1 MNPGVLNKAIILG
14 LMLFMSQKSYSV
26 TLDAQPDTSDFY
38 SDNYL
43 RNDNYVYQ
51 NYIKAVEF
59 LRVGFELSDPLITLN
74 TDEKFFTSFDDLE
87 GSYKQYYYQV
97 QHFSANWEKSDIWQ
111 NEYLEGLEEGQVE
124 EFESSFNTR
133 TIYTHYKFVFPND
146 RFILKKSGNYI
157 LRVFWRD
164 TDGNEINAFTR
175 RFMIVDPKV
184 TLSAKISRA
193 GTSED
198 YETKQEVDFAI
209 STTGFRIEAPY
220 QDIKVVILQNWRWD
234 NALDNLKPYMVR
246 NDLLDYNFDNGT
258 NLFDGL
264 NEFRRFDITSTK
276 FLSEKVRDIT
286 YNDTMFFAKLWD
298 SEKRTFKE
306 YIIDDDINGR
316 FLLKTN
322 DEPTVSN
329 YGEYVVVNFFLPYE
343 APIVE
348 GNLYVAGGFNCW
360 QYTPDNKMQYNY
372 RRKGYE
378 ASILYKQGY
387 YNYLYVLLPNQS
399 KTGDA
404 SWVEGN
410 HSVTRNTYTILVYH
424 RSRGEI
430 YDELIGSGSFDSQL

>member
-1 MNPGVLNKAIILG
+1 MSHGNFIKALFLC
-14 LMLFMSQKSYSV
+14 LMIFLSQKSYS
-26 TLDAQPDTSDFY
+26 ANIISQPDTSDFY
-38 SDNYL
+38 SANYL

-51 NYIKAVEF
+51 NYIQAVEF
-59 LRVGFELSDPLITLN
+59 LRVGFELSDPVITLN
-74 TDEKFFTSFDDLE
+74 TEEKFYTAFDDLQ
-87 GSYKQYYYQV
+87 GSYRQYYYQV
-97 QHFSANWEKSDIWQ
+97 QHFSANWEKSDIWL

-124 EFESSFNTR
+124 KFESSFNTR
-133 TIYTHYKFVFPND
+133 TIYTHYEFVFPND

-164 TDGNEINAFTR
+164 NNGNEINAFTR

-184 TLSAKISRA
+184 TVSAKIGRA

-198 YETKQEVDFAI
+198 YETKQEVDFEI
-209 STTGFRIEAPY
+209 STTGFRIDAPY

-234 NALDNLKPYMVR
+234 NTLDNLKPYMVR
-246 NDLLDYNFDNGT
+246 NDLLDYNYDNGT
-258 NLFDGL
+258 NLFNGL

-276 FLSEKVRDIT
+276 FLSDKVRDIT

-298 SEKRTFKE
+298 SERRTFKE
-306 YIIDDDINGR
+306 YIIEDDINGR

-322 DEPTVSN
+322 DEPSVSN

-378 ASILYKQGY
+378 ASIMFKQGY

-410 HSVTRNTYTILVYH
+410 HSVTRNTYTILVYY

-430 YDELIGSGSFDSQL
+430 YDELIGTGSFDSKL

>member
-1 MNPGVLNKAIILG
+1 
-14 LMLFMSQKSYSV
+14 
-26 TLDAQPDTSDFY
+26 
-38 SDNYL
+38 
-43 RNDNYVYQ
+43 VYQ
-51 NYIKAVEF
+51 NYIQAVEF
-59 LRVGFELSDPLITLN
+59 LRVGFELSDPVITLN
-74 TDEKFFTSFDDLE
+74 TEEKFYTAFDDLQ
-87 GSYKQYYYQV
+87 GSYRQYYYQV
-97 QHFSANWEKSDIWQ
+97 QHFSANWEKSDIWL

-124 EFESSFNTR
+124 KFESSFNTR
-133 TIYTHYKFVFPND
+133 TIYTHYEFVFPND

-164 TDGNEINAFTR
+164 NNGNEINAFTR

-184 TLSAKISRA
+184 TVSAKIGRA

-198 YETKQEVDFAI
+198 YETKQEVDFEI
-209 STTGFRIEAPY
+209 STTGFRIDAPY

-246 NDLLDYNFDNGT
+246 NDLLDYNYDNGT

-276 FLSEKVRDIT
+276 FLSDKVRDIT

-298 SEKRTFKE
+298 SERRTFKE
-306 YIIDDDINGR
+306 YIIEDDINGR

-322 DEPTVSN
+322 DEPSVSN

-348 GNLYVAGGFNCW
+348 GNLYIAGGFNCW

-378 ASILYKQGY
+378 ASIMFKQGY

-410 HSVTRNTYTILVYH
+410 HSVTRNTYTILVYY

-430 YDELIGSGSFDSQL
+430 YDELIGTGSFDSKL

>member
-1 MNPGVLNKAIILG
+1 MKPGNFIKVLIVSVTFL
-14 LMLFMSQKSYSV
+14 LMQKSYCASFISV
-26 TLDAQPDTSDFY
+26 PDTADYY
-38 SDNYL
+38 SDNYV

-51 NYIKAVEF
+51 KYIQGVEL
-59 LRVGFELSDPLITLN
+59 LRIGFELSDPVITLN
-74 TDEKFFTSFDDLE
+74 TDEKFYSAFDDLQ
-87 GSYKQYYYQV
+87 GSFRQYYYQV
-97 QHFSANWEKSDIWQ
+97 QHFSANWEKSEIWT
-111 NEYLEGLEEGQVE
+111 NEYLEGPEEGQIE

-133 TIYTHYKFVFPND
+133 TLYTHYKFVFPND
-146 RFILKKSGNYI
+146 KFTITKSGNYI

-164 TDGNEINAFTR
+164 NSGNEINAYTR

-184 TLSAKISRA
+184 TISANIGRA

-198 YETKQEVDFAI
+198 YETKQEVDFTI
-209 STTGFRIEAPY
+209 STTGFRIDAPY

-234 NALDNLKPYMVR
+234 NSMDNLKPYMVR
-246 NDLLDYNFDNGT
+246 NDMLDYNFDNGT

-264 NEFRRFDITSTK
+264 NEFRRFDITSMK

-286 YNDTMFFAKLWD
+286 YNDTLYYVKLWE

-306 YIIDDDINGR
+306 YVIDDDINGR

-322 DEPTVSN
+322 DEPAVSN
-329 YGEYVVVNFFLPYE
+329 YGEYAFVNFFLPYE

-348 GNLYVAGGFNCW
+348 GNLYVAGRFNCW
-360 QYTPDNKMQYNY
+360 QYTPENKMMYNY

-378 ASILYKQGY
+378 ASILFKQGY
-387 YNYLYVLLPNQS
+387 YNYLYVMLPNQS

-404 SWVEGN
+404 TWVEGN

-424 RSRGEI
+424 RSRGEM
-430 YDELIGSGSFDSQL
+430 YDELIATGSFDSKL

>member
-1 MNPGVLNKAIILG
+1 MSHGNFIKALFLC
-14 LMLFMSQKSYSV
+14 LMIFLLQKSYS
-26 TLDAQPDTSDFY
+26 ANIISQPDTSDFY
-38 SDNYL
+38 SANYL

-51 NYIKAVEF
+51 NYIQAVEF
-59 LRVGFELSDPLITLN
+59 LRVGFELSDPVITLN
-74 TDEKFFTSFDDLE
+74 TEEKFYTAFDDLQ
-87 GSYKQYYYQV
+87 GSYRQYYYQV
-97 QHFSANWEKSDIWQ
+97 QHFSANWEKSDIWL

-124 EFESSFNTR
+124 KFESSFNTR
-133 TIYTHYKFVFPND
+133 TIYTHYEFVFPND

-164 TDGNEINAFTR
+164 NNGNEINAFTR

-184 TLSAKISRA
+184 TVSAKIGRA

-198 YETKQEVDFAI
+198 YETKQEVDFEI
-209 STTGFRIEAPY
+209 STTGFRIDAPY

-246 NDLLDYNFDNGT
+246 NDLLDYNYDNGT

-276 FLSEKVRDIT
+276 FLSDKVRDIT

-298 SEKRTFKE
+298 SERRTFKE
-306 YIIDDDINGR
+306 YIIEDDINGR

-322 DEPTVSN
+322 DEPSVSN

-378 ASILYKQGY
+378 ASIMFKQGY

-410 HSVTRNTYTILVYH
+410 HSVTRNTYTILVYY

-430 YDELIGSGSFDSQL
+430 YDELIGTGSFDSKL